1 MSTTSYNCTNDDQRV
16 AGLAHAQKAIT
27 AKQLIVMPTDT
38 VYGLAAD
45 AFSPQ
50 AVAILLA
57 AKGRGRNMPP
67 PVLIPRIGTMEG
79 LAVEIPDDARKL
91 AEKYWPGPLTLI
103 FHAQPSLSWDL
114 GDTVGTVALRVP
126 DDQLALD
133 LLTATGPLAVS
144 SANRTGAPA
153 AQTASDA
160 RSQLAESVEV
170 YLEGGFR
177 PLEGTDPTPSTI
189 VDATGLRL
197 RVVREGAISLAEIKA
212 IIPSALGPEAEP
224 AMWEPANLTKHD
236 PATDAASDAAVVA
249 PVLNL
254 AKAEVPVE
262 TDAAASESA
271 AEVAADAAHDTGL
284 VNDSSVE
291 ADAVPEAETADS
303 TESDTA
309 VDAATPAKDAPA
321 EGVSVDET
329 VEPASPAKE
338 DSPTTGS

>member
-79 LAVEIPDDARKL
+79 LAVDIPDDARKL

-103 FHAQPSLSWDL
+103 FHAQPTLNWDL

-133 LLTATGPLAVS
+133 LLTVTGPLAVS

-153 AQTASDA
+153 AQSASEA
-160 RSQLAESVEV
+160 RTQLAESVEV

-212 IIPSALGPEAEP
+212 IVPSALGPDTEP
-224 AMWEPANLTKHD
+224 AMWEPANLAKLD
-236 PATDAASDAAVVA
+236 PAADVAVDA

-254 AKAEVPVE
+254 AKSEVAAETNAADFE
-262 TDAAASESA
+262 AASEM
-271 AEVAADAAHDTGL
+271 AADGASAIGL
-284 VNDSSVE
+284 VEDLPAE
-291 ADAVPEAETADS
+291 ADAVAEAVTTAPTELDAVVEAELPVEGAPVEGESADEAAEPDSVAKSDPATA
-303 TESDTA
+303 
-309 VDAATPAKDAPA
+309 
-321 EGVSVDET
+321 
-329 VEPASPAKE
+329 
-338 DSPTTGS
+338 GS